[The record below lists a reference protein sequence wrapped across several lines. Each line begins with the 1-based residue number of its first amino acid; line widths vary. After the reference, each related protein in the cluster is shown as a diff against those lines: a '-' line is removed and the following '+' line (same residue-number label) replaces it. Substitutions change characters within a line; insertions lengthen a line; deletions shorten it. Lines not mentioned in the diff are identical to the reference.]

1 MSLRLQRA
9 NFLVRNLE
17 RALAFYRD
25 VLGFEVAFVQAP
37 RQAGYSHRVFG
48 IDRRQPVRFAT
59 LSAPNQERVMALTEV
74 ADLPPQS
81 APRRAAI
88 VLDVADIDAVVARA
102 KAQEFQVFP
111 EERLLTHDGR
121 VGREVGL
128 LDADGNLSVIYNIPA
143 EQQKPSAQH
152 GALGTKRKMASR
164 RPSRAGGEAGLAEPR
179 DGPPP

>member
-9 NFLVRNLE
+9 NFLVHNLE

-48 IDRRQPVRFAT
+48 IDRRKPVRFAT

-74 ADLPPQS
+74 PGLAPQTE
-81 APRRAAI
+81 PRRAAI
-88 VLDVADIDAVVARA
+88 VLDVADIDALVARA
-102 KAQEFQVFP
+102 KAHGFEVCP
-111 EERLLTHDGR
+111 EEKLVTHDGR
-121 VGREVGL
+121 TGREVGL

-143 EQQKPSAQH
+143 TE
-152 GALGTKRKMASR
+152 
-164 RPSRAGGEAGLAEPR
+164 
-179 DGPPP
+179 